1 LAEKSKII
9 WVYLLTAIFL
19 VVNFYLVLEKDVY
32 WLFLLPIA
40 LVILVYYLISLD
52 KILLF
57 ITFLTP
63 FAVELRGMEGGL
75 GVSLPTEPL
84 MFGVLLLF
92 VANLLLER
100 NYDKKAANHPIT
112 YIIYASLFWMFFTSL
127 TSEIPLV
134 SFKYLLS
141 RLWFVVPFYFVAVVM
156 FKKTSNIKK
165 FLLLYM
171 GALSIIVIYTVFQ
184 HAKFGFEEDA
194 GHWVMSPFYND
205 HTAYGAILAMFLPVG
220 VGFLFYTDMTKKAR
234 ILVFISLSI
243 LVLGIILSYS
253 RAAWISVIVAI
264 GIFVVILFR
273 IKFYVLAVSFLLI
286 VGTFFAFQNQILDK
300 LSKNKQDSSGNLT
313 EHIQSISNI
322 SSDASNL
329 ERINRWHAALRLF
342 EERPIV
348 GWGPGTYQFVY
359 SPFQS
364 SQEKTII
371 STNLGDK
378 GNAHSEYLGSL
389 ADMGIPGMFIVILL
403 VIFVIITGLRVYKYG
418 DQNVRY
424 LGLMSLL
431 GLITYFTHGLLNNFL
446 DTDKLSVPF
455 WGFIAI
461 LVALDN
467 YHLNEKGNQEI
478 TNNKSELNLESNS
491 DS

>member
-1 LAEKSKII
+1 M
-9 WVYLLTAIFL
+9 LTAAFL
-19 VVNFYLVLEKDVY
+19 VVNFFLILQKDVY
-32 WLFLLPIA
+32 WLFLLPVA
-40 LVILVYYLISLD
+40 LVVLVYYLISLD

-63 FAVELRGMEGGL
+63 FAIELRGVEGGL

-92 VANLLLER
+92 VANLLLDR
-100 NYDKKAANHPIT
+100 NYDKKAATHPIS
-112 YIIYASLFWMFFTSL
+112 YIIYASLLWMFFTSL

-141 RLWFVVPFYFVAVVM
+141 RLWFVVPFYFIAVVM
-156 FKKTSNIKK
+156 FRKIANIKK
-165 FLLLYM
+165 FMLLYM
-171 GALSIIVIYTVFQ
+171 ASLSIIVIYTVIQ
-184 HAKFGFEEDA
+184 HAKYGFEEDA

-205 HTAYGAILAMFLPVG
+205 HTAYGAILAMFIPVG
-220 VGFLFYTDMTKKAR
+220 IGFVFYPGMTKTSR
-234 ILVFISLSI
+234 FLVFISLSI
-243 LVLGIILSYS
+243 LVLGIILSYG
-253 RAAWISVIVAI
+253 RAAWISVLVSIGVFIVI
-264 GIFVVILFR
+264 ILR
-273 IKFYVLAVSFLLI
+273 VRFYVLAVSFLLI
-286 VGTFFAFQNQILDK
+286 IGTLFAFQHQIMDK

-313 EHIQSISNI
+313 EHVQSISNI

-329 ERINRWHAALRLF
+329 ERINRWQAAIRLF
-342 EERPIV
+342 KERPIV

-389 ADMGIPGMFIVILL
+389 ADMGIPGMLIVIILVTL
-403 VIFVIITGLRVYKYG
+403 VIIIGLRVYKYG
-418 DQNVRY
+418 DRNVRY
-424 LGLMSLL
+424 LVLMALL
-431 GLITYFTHGLLNNFL
+431 GLITYFAHGFLNNFL

-461 LVALDN
+461 IVALDI
-467 YHLNEKGNQEI
+467 YHTPEEKKQLRN
-478 TNNKSELNLESNS
+478 
-491 DS
+491 

>member
-1 LAEKSKII
+1 LTEKSKIV
-9 WVYLLTAIFL
+9 WVYLLTAVFL

-100 NYDKKAANHPIT
+100 NYDKKVSNHPIS

-141 RLWFVVPFYFVAVVM
+141 RLWFVVPFYFVAVIM
-156 FKKTSNIKK
+156 FKNISNIKK
-165 FLLLYM
+165 FLMLYM
-171 GALSIIVIYTVFQ
+171 VALSIIVIYTVIQ
-184 HAKFGFEEDA
+184 HAKYGFEEDA

-220 VGFLFYTDMTKKAR
+220 VGFLFFPGIKKPLR
-234 ILVFISLSI
+234 VFILI
-243 LVLGIILSYS
+243 VLTLLLVGIILSYS
-253 RAAWISVIVAI
+253 RAAWISVLVAI
-264 GIFVVILFR
+264 GVFVVIMLR
-273 IKFYVLAVSFLLI
+273 IRFYVLAVSFLFIL
-286 VGTFFAFQNQILDK
+286 GTLFTFQNQILDK
-300 LSKNKQDSSGNLT
+300 LSKNKQDSSGNLS
-313 EHIQSISNI
+313 EHVQSISNI

-329 ERINRWHAALRLF
+329 ERINRWQAALRLF
-342 EERPIV
+342 NERPIV

-389 ADMGIPGMFIVILL
+389 ADMGIPGMLIFILL
-403 VIFVIITGLRVYKYG
+403 ATFVIITGLRVYKYG
-418 DQNVRY
+418 DTNVRY
-424 LGLMSLL
+424 IALMALL
-431 GLITYFTHGLLNNFL
+431 GLITYFTHGFLNNFL

-461 LVALDN
+461 LVALDT
-467 YHLNEKGNQEI
+467 YHI
-478 TNNKSELNLESNS
+478 S
-491 DS
+491 DKKLS

>member
-1 LAEKSKII
+1 LTEKSKIV

-92 VANLLLER
+92 VGNLLLER
-100 NYDKKAANHPIT
+100 NYDKKASSHPIS

-141 RLWFVVPFYFVAVVM
+141 RLWFVIPFYFVAVIM
-156 FKKTSNIKK
+156 FKKISNIKR
-165 FLLLYM
+165 FMLLYM
-171 GALSIIVIYTVFQ
+171 AALSVIVIYTVIQ
-184 HAKFGFEEDA
+184 HAKYGFAEEA

-220 VGFLFYTDMTKKAR
+220 VGFLFYPGMTKTAR
-234 ILVFISLSI
+234 LFIFISLLI
-243 LVLGIILSYS
+243 LLAGIILSYG
-253 RAAWISVIVAI
+253 RAAWISVLVTIGVFIV
-264 GIFVVILFR
+264 VLLR
-273 IKFYVLAVSFLLI
+273 IKFYVLAVSFLLFI
-286 VGTFFAFQNQILDK
+286 GAFFAFQNQILDK

-313 EHIQSISNI
+313 EHVQSISNI

-329 ERINRWHAALRLF
+329 ERINRWQAALRLF

-389 ADMGIPGMFIVILL
+389 ADMGIPGMFIVIILI
-403 VIFVIITGLRVYKYG
+403 IFVIITGLKVYKYG
-418 DQNVRY
+418 DINVRY
-424 LGLMSLL
+424 LALMALL
-431 GLITYFTHGLLNNFL
+431 GLITYFTHGFLNNFL

-461 LVALDN
+461 LVALDI
-467 YHLNEKGNQEI
+467 YHLPEGAKLHDNKKEANI
-478 TNNKSELNLESNS
+478 TTT
-491 DS
+491 

>member
-1 LAEKSKII
+1 M
-9 WVYLLTAIFL
+9 LTAVFL
-19 VVNFYLVLEKDVY
+19 VVNFFLILQKDVY
-32 WLFLLPIA
+32 WLFLLPI
-40 LVILVYYLISLD
+40 ILVVFIYYLISLD

-63 FAVELRGMEGGL
+63 FAIELRGVEGGL

-92 VANLLLER
+92 VANLLLDR
-100 NYDKKAANHPIT
+100 NYDKKAATHPIS
-112 YIIYASLFWMFFTSL
+112 YVIYASLFWMFFTSL

-156 FKKTSNIKK
+156 FKKISNIKK
-165 FLLLYM
+165 FMLLYM
-171 GALSIIVIYTVFQ
+171 VALSIIVIYTVIQ
-184 HAKFGFEEDA
+184 HAKYGFDEDA

-220 VGFLFYTDMTKKAR
+220 VGFLFYPRMTKTER
-234 ILVFISLSI
+234 FFVFISLSI
-243 LVLGIILSYS
+243 LVLGIVLSYG
-253 RAAWISVIVAI
+253 RAAWISVLVAI
-264 GIFVVILFR
+264 GVFVVIMFR

-286 VGTFFAFQNQILDK
+286 IGTFFAFQNQIMDK
-300 LSKNKQDSSGNLT
+300 LSKNKQDSSDNLT
-313 EHIQSISNI
+313 EHVQSISNI

-329 ERINRWHAALRLF
+329 ERINRWQAALRLF
-342 EERPIV
+342 KERPIV

-389 ADMGIPGMFIVILL
+389 ADMGIPGMLIVILL
-403 VIFVIITGLRVYKYG
+403 VTLVIIVGLRVYKNG
-418 DQNVRY
+418 DKNVRY
-424 LGLMSLL
+424 LVLMALL
-431 GLITYFTHGLLNNFL
+431 GLITYFAHGFLNNFL

-455 WGFIAI
+455 WGFIAVI
-461 LVALDN
+461 VALDI
-467 YHLNEKGNQEI
+467 YHTPSETSDKGIDN
-478 TNNKSELNLESNS
+478 TN
-491 DS
+491 

>member
-1 LAEKSKII
+1 MSEKSKILL
-9 WVYLLTAIFL
+9 VYLLTAVFL
-19 VVNFYLVLEKDVY
+19 VVNFFLVLQKDVY
-32 WLFLLPIA
+32 WFFLLPIA

-63 FAVELRGMEGGL
+63 FAVELRGVEGGL

-92 VANLLLER
+92 VANLLLDR
-100 NYDKKAANHPIT
+100 SYDKKASSHPIS
-112 YIIYASLFWMFFTSL
+112 YIIYTILFWTFFTSL
-127 TSEIPLV
+127 TSELPVV

-141 RLWFVVPFYFVAVVM
+141 RLWFIVPFYFVAVVM
-156 FKKTSNIKK
+156 FKKISNIKW
-165 FLLLYM
+165 FMLLYM
-171 GALSIIVIYTVFQ
+171 AALSIIVIYTVIQ
-184 HAKFGFEEDA
+184 HAKYGFSEDA

-220 VGFLFYTDMTKKAR
+220 VGFLFYPGMTKTAR
-234 ILVFISLSI
+234 FFIFISLSI
-243 LVLGIILSYS
+243 LLVGIVLSYS
-253 RAAWISVIVAI
+253 RAAWLSVIVAI
-264 GIFVVILFR
+264 GVLAVVLLR
-273 IKFYVLAVSFLLI
+273 IKFYVLALSFLFI
-286 VGTFFAFQNQILDK
+286 VGTFFTFQHQILDK

-313 EHIQSISNI
+313 EHVQSISNI

-329 ERINRWHAALRLF
+329 ERINRWQAALRLF

-378 GNAHSEYLGSL
+378 GNAHSEYLGAL
-389 ADMGIPGMFIVILL
+389 ADMGILGMLLVILL
-403 VIFVIITGLRVYKYG
+403 ITFVIITGLSVYKRG
-418 DQNVRY
+418 DTNVKF
-424 LGLMSLL
+424 LSLIALL
-431 GLITYFTHGLLNNFL
+431 GLITYFAHGFLNNFL
-446 DTDKLSVPF
+446 DSDKLSVPF
-455 WGFIAI
+455 WGFIAVI
-461 LVALDN
+461 VALDI
-467 YHLNEKGNQEI
+467 YHIPSKRDFYLH
-478 TNNKSELNLESNS
+478 TF
-491 DS
+491 